1 MKRDSARWLT
11 GKRMGGEGGTGNAGK
26 EKEGVG
32 EQMRWEGSVRV
43 RLGMEGKKRKIWK
56 KVEGGY

>member
-43 RLGMEGKKRKIWK
+43 QLGMEGKKRNI
-56 KVEGGY
+56 